1 MGVVLNQNVDYSAL
15 KALASGAD
23 PKQVFGNDGGQ
34 GQAQQKYPKVI
45 LIAAI
50 SKDGFLSAGP
60 NDKLKWVPREDQL
73 WYREKTIQIK
83 HLIIGR
89 KTFELLPSRAKEYRT
104 FWVYTKNLSNLF
116 HNVNG
121 ANVSSAQTVVDAQ
134 AQEILSTTIN
144 GKAYKIIKPIQPLTN
159 KKGEP
164 IIGNKTFY
172 LNLPPKELLAYMYS
186 QGITQVAVVGG
197 ATIYDMFLKQKL
209 VNEVYLTVVNIEIGQ
224 GVKSERLW
232 NIFRDKKVHKVLNK
246 RNNWQRIK
254 III

>member
-15 KALASGAD
+15 KALASGVD
-23 PKQVFGNDGGQ
+23 PKQVFGNNAGQ
-34 GQAQQKYPKVI
+34 GRAQQKYPKVI

-50 SKDGFLSAGP
+50 SKDGFLSTGL

-104 FWVYTKNLSNLF
+104 FWVYTKNLDNAL
-116 HNVNG
+116 NN
-121 ANVSSAQTVVDAQ
+121 AQNPQD
-134 AQEILSTTIN
+134 IFSTNIN
-144 GKAYKIIKPIQPLTN
+144 GKTYRIIKPNQPLTN

-172 LNLPPKELLAYMYS
+172 LNLPHKELLAYMYS
-186 QGITQVAVVGG
+186 QGISQVAVVGG
-197 ATIYDMFLKQKL
+197 ATIYDMFLNAQL
-209 VNEVYLTVVNIEIGQ
+209 VNEIYLTVVDVELGQ
-224 GVKSERLW
+224 GIKSERLW
-232 NIFRDKKVHKVLNK
+232 SIFSSKKAGKILQQRGTWK
-246 RNNWQRIK
+246 RCKITIK
-254 III
+254 